1 MLHHQN
7 TQENFYKL
15 FDRIRQTVCD
25 YHPGIM
31 CSDSNPVKV
40 KKGRSWVRDK
50 THPQV
55 PQENGVN
62 MVMNPSL
69 NSLEIARYSKETHIT
84 SKTIIAL
91 QRTRM
96 QML

>member
-1 MLHHQN
+1 M
-7 TQENFYKL
+7 
-15 FDRIRQTVCD
+15 
-25 YHPGIM
+25 
-31 CSDSNPVKV
+31 
-40 KKGRSWVRDK
+40 RDK
-50 THPQV
+50 THPRV
-55 PQENGVN
+55 PQDNGVN

-69 NSLEIARYSKETHIT
+69 NPLEIARYSKETHIT